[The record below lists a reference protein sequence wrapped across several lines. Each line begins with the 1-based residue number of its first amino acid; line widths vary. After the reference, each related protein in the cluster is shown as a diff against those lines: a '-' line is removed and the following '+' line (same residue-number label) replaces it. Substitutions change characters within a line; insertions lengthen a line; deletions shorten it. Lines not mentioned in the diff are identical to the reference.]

1 MFKNVS
7 FVFAVLFSMAPVC
20 AKGETV
26 GNLVLCCMSD
36 SMVSGVSDFPV
47 VSACDSSGVLCVIND
62 SSYVFIPA
70 DSDLSVLMSDSN
82 VVSSSWP
89 NRKSPFLAGLLSA
102 LIPGAG
108 QLYATDGRKGWISV
122 AWCYIVTPALWVKGP
137 LRNYLFPIVQYIPKP
152 LVFLSYGVASVYAI
166 VSAID
171 LAKQANDKNAD
182 KCSAC
187 SRKQ

>member
-1 MFKNVS
+1 MFKNVLL
-7 FVFAVLFSMAPVC
+7 FLAVLCSIGSVC
-20 AKGETV
+20 ANEEIGGDLV
-26 GNLVLCCMSD
+26 YGVVCDPFDDGNLDMSIVAIID
-36 SMVSGVSDFPV
+36 GT
-47 VSACDSSGVLCVIND
+47 GVLCDIND
-62 SSYVFIPA
+62 SSDVYILA
-70 DSDLSVLMSDSN
+70 DSELSDLMADSN
-82 VVSSSWP
+82 VVSSFRK

-102 LIPGAG
+102 VVPGAG

-171 LAKQANDKNAD
+171 LAKQANVKNAD
-182 KCSAC
+182 KCSAG